1 MKDRLDARE
10 SILGGARYLG
20 LIADSLPPRIREPD
34 RTWLA
39 LAAYNLGIGHLEDAR
54 ILAQRK
60 GLSPDT
66 WQDVKLALP
75 GLADP
80 ATYQQLKHGFA
91 RGHEAM
97 QFVDN
102 VRNYQDILG
111 RIEPRDEPLPPRP
124 PPANQGS
131 TKGAV
136 ASR

>member
-1 MKDRLDARE
+1 VKDRLDARE

-60 GLSPDT
+60 GLSPDA

-80 ATYQQLKHGFA
+80 ANYQQLKHGFA

-111 RIEPRDEPLPPRP
+111 RIEPRDGPLPPRP
-124 PPANQGS
+124 SAADQGS
-131 TKGAV
+131 TKGSV